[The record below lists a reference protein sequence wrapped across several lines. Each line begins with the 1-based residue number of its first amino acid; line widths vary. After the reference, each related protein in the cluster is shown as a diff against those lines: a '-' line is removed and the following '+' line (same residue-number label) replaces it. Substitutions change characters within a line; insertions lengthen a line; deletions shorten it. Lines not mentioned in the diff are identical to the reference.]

1 MKFNSRKTVAILL
14 ATAFTAVSAP
24 ALADG
29 DSLHYEQNRASY
41 ITHEK
46 AAQIAVAKVG
56 SGQATE
62 VEFDRSRN
70 ILTWTC
76 ARQMG
81 RNTKWKWMPKRA
93 RCCPAIWT
101 IDGET
106 AFQAALSGEAVG

>member
-1 MKFNSRKTVAILL
+1 MKFNTNKTAAVLFAALF
-14 ATAFTAVSAP
+14 AAVSTP

-56 SGQATE
+56 GGQATE

-70 ILTWTC
+70 KPDHFDVDV
-76 ARQMG
+76 R
-81 RNTKWKWMPKRA
+81 
-93 RCCPAIWT
+93 
-101 IDGET
+101 T
-106 AFQAALSGEAVG
+106 ANGQKYEVEVDAKTGAVLSSHLDD